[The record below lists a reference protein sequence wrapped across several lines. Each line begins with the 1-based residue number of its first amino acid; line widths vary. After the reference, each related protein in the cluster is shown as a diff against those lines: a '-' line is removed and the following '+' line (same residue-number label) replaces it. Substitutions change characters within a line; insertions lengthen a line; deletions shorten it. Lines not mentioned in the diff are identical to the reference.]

1 MNTEKM
7 DLLEGMV
14 SNLLVNQE
22 WLIRNLL
29 SEDDGRRISLE
40 RVRECYRMMMRLE
53 ELAELEGQE
62 PVE

>member
-1 MNTEKM
+1 MNTEKI